1 MKRNRQKTPMR
12 RIDDIHGSADDS
24 TGKQNSNDTPP
35 SLFFF
40 SLCSIPCH
48 YFLVLSW
55 WLKNHKEKQHCHIF
69 VFFCCFSPF
78 LFVFSSCK
86 ERDKRESRKNHVT
99 FNEDNT
105 EKTKGECLRKAPHW
119 RCRLFLLQKK
129 KYFIKYFSFAIIIEE
144 DCRWRTKVVR

>member
-1 MKRNRQKTPMR
+1 MTFTEVRMTRQENKIQT
-12 RIDDIHGSADDS
+12 
-24 TGKQNSNDTPP
+24 TPP
-35 SLFFF
+35 SR
-40 SLCSIPCH
+40 
-48 YFLVLSW
+48 
-55 WLKNHKEKQHCHIF
+55 LKNHKEKQHCHIF

-78 LFVFSSCK
+78 IFLFSSCK

-129 KYFIKYFSFAIIIEE
+129 KK
-144 DCRWRTKVVR
+144 KK